1 MPDVK
6 NVSTG
11 KPKIGGAIYRA
22 PLGSKLPTDATTALD
37 EAFKELGY
45 CSDDGITN
53 ANSPESESQKAWG
66 GDTILNMQ
74 TAKPD
79 TFKLKLLE
87 ILNIDVLKAVYGEE
101 NVTGTLESGITVK
114 ANNIETDAGAW
125 VIEMLLKGAVKRVVI
140 PNASISELG
149 NIAYKDNE
157 AIGYELTLAAVP
169 DESGQTHYEYI
180 KKAGA

>member
-22 PLGSKLPTDATTALD
+22 PLGSKLPTDATTTLD

-53 ANSPESESQKAWG
+53 TNSPESESQKAWG

-87 ILNIDVLKAVYGEE
+87 ILNVDVLKAVYGEE

-149 NIAYKDNE
+149 DIAYKDNE

>member
-53 ANSPESESQKAWG
+53 TNSPESETQKAWG

-149 NIAYKDNE
+149 DIAYKDNE

-169 DESGQTHYEYI
+169 DENGQTHYEYI

>member
-22 PLGSKLPTDATTALD
+22 PLGSELPTDATTALD

-53 ANSPESESQKAWG
+53 TNSPESESQKAWG

-87 ILNIDVLKAVYGEE
+87 ILNVDVLKAVYGEE

-149 NIAYKDNE
+149 DIAYKDNE

-169 DESGQTHYEYI
+169 DGSGQTHYEYI

>member
-149 NIAYKDNE
+149 DIAYKDNE

>member
-53 ANSPESESQKAWG
+53 TNSPESESQKAWG

-87 ILNIDVLKAVYGEE
+87 ILNVDVLKAVYGEE

-149 NIAYKDNE
+149 DIAYKDNE
-157 AIGYELTLAAVP
+157 AIGYELTLTAVP

>member
-11 KPKIGGAIYRA
+11 KPKIGGAVYRA
-22 PLGSKLPTDATTALD
+22 PLGSKLPTDTTTALD

-74 TAKPD
+74 TTKPD

-87 ILNIDVLKAVYGEE
+87 VLNVEVLKAVYGEE

-114 ANNIETDAGAW
+114 ANNTETDAGAW

-149 NIAYKDNE
+149 DIVYKDNE
-157 AIGYELTLAAVP
+157 AVGYELTLAAVP

>member
-53 ANSPESESQKAWG
+53 TNSPESESQKAWG

-149 NIAYKDNE
+149 DIAYKDNE
-157 AIGYELTLAAVP
+157 AIGYELTLTAVP